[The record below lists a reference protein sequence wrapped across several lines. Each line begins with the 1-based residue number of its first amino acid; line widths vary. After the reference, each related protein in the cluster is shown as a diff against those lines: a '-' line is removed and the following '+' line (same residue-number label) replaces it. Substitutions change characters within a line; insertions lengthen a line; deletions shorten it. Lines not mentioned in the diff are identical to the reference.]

1 MEALDY
7 STDAAE
13 VADSLSAGRMPWRFV
28 MEDSLSAKIPCEI
41 NQRSGSVGCIVREKR
56 KADRAIHDDG
66 LEAHRLI
73 TSAKLAG
80 WGIIRRCS
88 GTSEFKEKVRE
99 RSLRKFG
106 VAQIGKVSDYSGRRW
121 LNEGH
126 QVSSTASK

>member
-1 MEALDY
+1 
-7 STDAAE
+7 
-13 VADSLSAGRMPWRFV
+13 MPWRFV
-28 MEDSLSAKIPCEI
+28 MEDSLSAKIPRAI
-41 NQRSGSVGCIVREKR
+41 NQRSDSLGCIVKEKR
-56 KADRAIHDDG
+56 KADRAIHGDG
-66 LEAHRLI
+66 SEAHRLI
-73 TSAKLAG
+73 MSPKLAE

-88 GTSEFKEKVRE
+88 RTSRVQKVRE